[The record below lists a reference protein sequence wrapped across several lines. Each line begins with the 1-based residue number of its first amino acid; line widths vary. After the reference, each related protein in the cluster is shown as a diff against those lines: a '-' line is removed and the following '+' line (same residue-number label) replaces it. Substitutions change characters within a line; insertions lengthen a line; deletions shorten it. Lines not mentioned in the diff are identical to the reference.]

1 MKSILLGAKY
11 FAMHDQSQ
19 TITLKHFKQSLECFD
34 ISKDE
39 FKTIIYEKMDAVI
52 FGTKTELNVEK
63 LSEAQSAP
71 KISYDDALKSVLKEL
86 EENGLDISVSFALL
100 HVMAKGS
107 SDYFTQIKQIKEALS
122 QKALGQGLAVE
133 SISDGLMKAIYS
145 SHSNRPYASFLFAG
159 PQSPAKAHLARELST
174 LLFDYVS
181 IHLPMSSYNTGNGSM
196 QLFGIPEPYDGHKV
210 GILTS
215 FVKENPKAFIIVDE
229 VEFAEKEAQV
239 FFSKIINEGKC
250 ADSHSSEVIDFSQ
263 CIIIFTTS
271 AGKEVYTK
279 HTFMQ
284 MAQNNQ
290 SLAEKMILDALS
302 RETGSHKKKESS
314 QHSEGTL
321 FEPSLMMALRQTT
334 IAFFGKLGFTVCVQ
348 LVKEALIQGIS
359 DFEAKLNIKINVEN
373 SDQLVQLLLLSSGP
387 EFDLESIKSKSAPII
402 LDILT
407 DQVIA
412 SEKAPKKMKVTLD
425 KEAKSYLSE
434 LIASEKDDKLIHTL
448 FRKSQ
453 TVTYS
458 FTYEKDCLTFHT
470 LALEKV
476 KRAQDFGEEGGF
488 TIELPDVTFQDI
500 AGHHKVKERLK
511 ETMSILKSKTLS
523 MQLGKHMPKG
533 MLLYGPPGTGKTM
546 LAKAFA
552 KEADLPFIAT
562 TGPDLLADGM
572 MQKVFDKARDYAPA
586 IVFIDEIDVFKQRGK
601 GYGTDFLINKLL
613 TLIDGFSTKEEERI
627 FIVAAT
633 NLKES
638 IDDAIL
644 RSGRLDLHV
653 LVDRLDK
660 DARAWFI
667 DKMLKQ
673 EEFNKKIDRE
683 RILRYTADFSGADLQ
698 KIESESILYAN
709 RKGLKSI
716 DEAIVVEQINILKY
730 GEKIEDNAIDIM
742 LERTAYHEAGHA
754 VISKMLMP
762 AQKIEQITVTPRGN
776 ALGFVSYDTQ
786 AYQNHSKV
794 WFQNSICVALAGRA
808 AEMKQY
814 ASEGIESGASS
825 DLIKANRLAYIAI
838 AELGMDEKLFNISL
852 KGYGEHKL
860 YTQHIEQ
867 CIQQWIQDAT
877 RRTEDLV
884 QKHWKSIERLA
895 KQLLKDE
902 VVEEK
907 ELESLLEK

>member
-1 MKSILLGAKY
+1 MRSILLGAKY
-11 FAMHDQSQ
+11 FAIQDKSE
-19 TITLKHFKQSLECFD
+19 TITLAHFKKSLECFD
-34 ISKDE
+34 VSDKNFIQCVE
-39 FKTIIYEKMDAVI
+39 EKIGEVSLGI
-52 FGTKTELNVEK
+52 KSELSAEK
-63 LSEAQSAP
+63 LLEAEQTT
-71 KISYDDALKSVLKEL
+71 KISYDDDMGSTIKYFKEKGINSSMIISVL
-86 EENGLDISVSFALL
+86 
-100 HVMAKGS
+100 HVKAKDS
-107 SDYFTQIKQIKEALS
+107 LDYFSQIKQIKEALS
-122 QKALGQGLAVE
+122 KKALGQGLAVE
-133 SISDGLMKAIYS
+133 SISDGLMKAVYT
-145 SHSNRPYASFLFAG
+145 SNSNKPYASFLFAG
-159 PQSPAKAHLARELST
+159 PQSLAKAHLARELST
-174 LLFDYVS
+174 LLFDYAS
-181 IHLPMSSYNTGNGSM
+181 LHLPMSSYNTGNGSM
-196 QLFGIPEPYDGHKV
+196 QLFGIPEPFEGNKV

-250 ADSHSSEVIDFSQ
+250 VDSHSSEVIDFSQ
-263 CIIIFTTS
+263 CIIVFTTS

-302 RETGSHKKKESS
+302 RETGSPKKKESP
-314 QHSEGTL
+314 QKSEGTL

-334 IAFFGKLGFTVCVQ
+334 IAFFGKLGFAVCVQ

-359 DFEAKLNIKINVEN
+359 DFESKLDIKINVEN
-373 SDQLVQLLLLSSGP
+373 SDQLVQLLLLSAGP
-387 EFDLESIKSKSAPII
+387 EFDLESIKSKSAPMI

-407 DQVIA
+407 DQAIA

-458 FTYEKDCLTFHT
+458 FTYEKDCLTFHS

-488 TIELPDVTFQDI
+488 TVELPDVTFQDI
-500 AGHHKVKERLK
+500 AGHHKVKERLQ
-511 ETMSILKSKTLS
+511 EAISILKSKTLS
-523 MQLGKHMPKG
+523 AQLGEHMPKG

-552 KEADLPFIAT
+552 KEANLPFIAT
-562 TGPDLLADGM
+562 TGPDLKDEEM
-572 MQKVFDKARDYAPA
+572 MKKVFDKARDYAPA
-586 IVFIDEIDVFKQRGK
+586 IVFIDEIDVFKQRGQ
-601 GYGTDFLINKLL
+601 GYGTDSLINKLL
-613 TLIDGFSTKEEERI
+613 TLIDGFSTNEEERI

-638 IDDAIL
+638 IDQAII
-644 RSGRLDLHV
+644 RSGRIDLHV

-667 DKMLKQ
+667 DKMLQ
-673 EEFNKKIDRE
+673 NEQFDPKIDRE

-716 DEAIVVEQINILKY
+716 DEAIVIEQINILKY
-730 GEKIEDNAIDIM
+730 GEKIEDNAIDVM
-742 LERTAYHEAGHA
+742 LEKTAYHEAGHA
-754 VISKMLMP
+754 VISKVLMP
-762 AQKIEQITVTPRGN
+762 SQRIEQITITPRGN
-776 ALGFVSYDTQ
+776 ALGFVAYDTQ
-786 AYQNHSKV
+786 AYQNRSKV
-794 WFQNSICVALAGRA
+794 WYKNHMCIALAGRA
-808 AEMKQY
+808 AEMKKY
-814 ASEGIESGASS
+814 GEEGIESGASS
-825 DLIKANRLAYIAI
+825 DLSQANSLAYHAI
-838 AELGMDEKLFNISL
+838 AGHGMDETLFNISL
-852 KGYGEHKL
+852 QGYGEHKL
-860 YTQHIEQ
+860 YTKQIEES
-867 CIQQWIQDAT
+867 IQKWIKEAT
-877 RRTEDLV
+877 LRTEALV
-884 QKHWKSIERLA
+884 ETHWKSIDRLA

-902 VVEEK
+902 VIEEK